1 MARRAVASASRTTM
15 VVVKIIMTR
24 TAPRRRTTAPATAI
38 EFPATRTL
46 APDRLRIDVTGPL
59 AYPVAFTPDVA
70 VAIPIPEA
78 GRPHVAVA
86 RWWQRFCTGRRRC
99 ADVDVHGNLR
109 LGNRQHRSRRAQ
121 RYEAG
126 EYYFFHH
133 IEQSGGEDACKT
145 HAGPLQFRPLHGQ
158 GPARPSAAL
167 GVLEH
172 GLDAAD
178 GLTDARFILDQ
189 REAHIFVAV
198 FAEADAGRDA
208 DLGLFQQDA

>member
-1 MARRAVASASRTTM
+1 MARRAVASASRTT
-15 VVVKIIMTR
+15 VVVIEIIMTR
-24 TAPRRRTTAPATAI
+24 TTPRRRTTAPATAI

-59 AYPVAFTPDVA
+59 ADPVAFAPDMA

-78 GRPHVAVA
+78 GCPHIAMA
-86 RWWQRFCTGRRRC
+86 RWRQRFCTGRRRC
-99 ADVDVHGNLR
+99 ADVDVHGDLR
-109 LGNRQHRSRRAQ
+109 LGNRQHGRRCAH
-121 RYEAG
+121 RHEAG

-133 IEQSGGEDACKT
+133 IEQSGGEDSCMT
-145 HAGPLQFRPLHGQ
+145 HAGPMQFQPLQRPS
-158 GPARPSAAL
+158 ARPSTAL

-172 GLDAAD
+172 RLDAAD
-178 GLTDARFILDQ
+178 GLADARFILDQ